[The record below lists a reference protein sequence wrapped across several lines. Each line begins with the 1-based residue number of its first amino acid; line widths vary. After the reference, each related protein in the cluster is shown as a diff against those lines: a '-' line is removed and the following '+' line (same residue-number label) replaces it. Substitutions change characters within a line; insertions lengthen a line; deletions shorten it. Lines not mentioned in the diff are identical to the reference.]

1 MHKIKTP
8 KVLEDKKLVRAC
20 QKKKKEAQKLLYERY
35 QEQMFRICYRY
46 LGNVHDAEDVVV
58 EGFLKIF
65 EKIGTLEY
73 RTPSSFVNWMK
84 TIMINESLMLLR
96 KNKRIRFF
104 EDDLIIE
111 QECLVDKKL
120 ELEEIQKAIACMPTG
135 YRTIFNLFVIE
146 GYSHN
151 EIAEQLQISEQ
162 TSKSQLSR
170 AKKFLQKLIKDLSYE
185 RQAV

>member
-1 MHKIKTP
+1 MD
-8 KVLEDKKLVRAC
+8 EKKLVKAC
-20 QKKKKEAQKLLYERY
+20 QRKSKEAQKQLYERY
-35 QEQMFRICYRY
+35 QEQMFRLCYRY
-46 LGNVHDAEDVVV
+46 LCNVHDTEDVLV

-65 EKIGTLEY
+65 EKINSLEY
-73 RTPSSFVNWMK
+73 RNPGSFINWMK

-111 QECLVDKKL
+111 QESLVEKKL
-120 ELEEIQKAIACMPTG
+120 ELEEIQKAISCMPTG
-135 YRTIFNLFVIE
+135 YRTIFNLYVVE

-151 EIAEQLQISEQ
+151 EIAEQLEISVQ

-185 RQAV
+185 RRAV

>member
-1 MHKIKTP
+1 MD
-8 KVLEDKKLVRAC
+8 DKKLVRAC

-46 LGNVHDAEDVVV
+46 LGNVHDTEDVVV

-111 QECLVDKKL
+111 QESLVEKRL
-120 ELEEIQKAIACMPTG
+120 ELEEVHKAISCMPTG
-135 YRTIFNLFVIE
+135 YRTIFNLYVVE
-146 GYSHN
+146 GFSHN
-151 EIAEQLQISEQ
+151 EIAEQLEISVQ

-170 AKKFLQKLIKDLSYE
+170 AKKFLQKLIIDLSYE
-185 RQAV
+185 KRAV